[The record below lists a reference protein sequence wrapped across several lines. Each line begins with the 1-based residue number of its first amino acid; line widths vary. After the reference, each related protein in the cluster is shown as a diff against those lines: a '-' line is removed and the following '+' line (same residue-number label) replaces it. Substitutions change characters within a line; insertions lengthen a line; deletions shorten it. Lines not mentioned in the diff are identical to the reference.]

1 MRCLLS
7 MIDFMNFQ
15 NSSSDLKP
23 MTGPV
28 VLHELGV
35 RVGLDPSAVLSL
47 NPREF
52 SSTGFCGFCPASSL
66 AHHLVELA
74 VSVAGYPCVVWL

>member
-1 MRCLLS
+1 

-23 MTGPV
+23 IHGLA

-35 RVGLDPSAVLSL
+35 RVGLDLLALLSL
-47 NPREF
+47 DPGGF
-52 SSTGFCGFCPASSL
+52 ASTGFCDFCPASSL
-66 AHHLVELA
+66 AQCLVELW
-74 VSVAGYPCVVWL
+74 VSGVGWPYIA